1 MFTQIYLIVA
11 CSCFLFMSIIH
22 LYFYLC
28 ARKKKL
34 RSLSFRLWTI
44 PVLVDGPFGVVSA
57 VEFIGI
63 VLFITFVVYSMTYY
77 AVESVSL
84 VSKFDLPSMTERYVL

>member
-1 MFTQIYLIVA
+1 
-11 CSCFLFMSIIH
+11 MSVIH
-22 LYFYLC
+22 LYFYSR

>member
-1 MFTQIYLIVA
+1 
-11 CSCFLFMSIIH
+11 MSVIH
-22 LYFYLC
+22 LYFYSR

-34 RSLSFRLWTI
+34 RSLSFRLWTF